1 MNIIIVGLGKIG
13 TTMTK
18 QLVAE
23 GHDVTVIDINHD
35 TVVSTV
41 DACDVMGICGN
52 GASREILEEAGAAK
66 AKLIIAATPSDELN
80 ILSCL
85 MAKKIGTEHT
95 IARVRNPDYANQNQF
110 LRDELGINMVVNPEF
125 ETANEISRII
135 RFPSAAH
142 LDSFARG
149 KIEIASI
156 RIHSDNPLCGLP
168 IYDLRK
174 KTRAKVLICAIQRDD
189 EVFIPSGD
197 FVIKCDDVISITGS
211 RSELTSFMRQ
221 CGVYKHKVNNVMII
235 GGGRIGYYL
244 AKLLSDTG
252 RSIKLIEQ
260 NEEKCYSLCDSLPDV
275 TVIHGDGTEQE
286 ILDEQHIENQ
296 DALVAL
302 TGIDEENII
311 LSMYAESKRWQIEIS
326 NANETELGGYKEIS
340 FMIEGDGAYSKL
352 KFESGVHRV
361 QRVPETES
369 QGRIHT
375 STVTVAV
382 LPEMEDVE
390 VEINQADLKIETCK
404 SSGAGGQH
412 INKTESAIRIYH
424 LPTGIVVECQD
435 ERSQHKNKDK
445 AMKMLK
451 TKLLDME
458 REKQQNAIASERRS
472 QVGSGD
478 RSERIRTYNY
488 PQGRLTDHRINL
500 TLYSL
505 ETILDGRL
513 DDVIDALITA
523 DRAEKL
529 QNSQV

>member
-23 GHDVTVIDINHD
+23 GHDVTVIDIKHE

-41 DACDVMGICGN
+41 DAYDVMGICGN

-85 MAKKIGTEHT
+85 MAKRMGTENT
-95 IARVRNPDYANQNQF
+95 IARVRNPDYATQNQF
-110 LRDELGINMVVNPEF
+110 LRDELGINMIVNPEF

-174 KTRAKVLICAIQRDD
+174 KSRAKVLICAIQRDD

-311 LSMYAESKRWQIEIS
+311 LSMYAESK
-326 NANETELGGYKEIS
+326 
-340 FMIEGDGAYSKL
+340 
-352 KFESGVHRV
+352 GVTKV
-361 QRVPETES
+361 ITK
-369 QGRIHT
+369 
-375 STVTVAV
+375 
-382 LPEMEDVE
+382 
-390 VEINQADLKIETCK
+390 INRHSHSILNDI
-404 SSGAGGQH
+404 G
-412 INKTESAIRIYH
+412 
-424 LPTGIVVECQD
+424 
-435 ERSQHKNKDK
+435 
-445 AMKMLK
+445 
-451 TKLLDME
+451 
-458 REKQQNAIASERRS
+458 
-472 QVGSGD
+472 
-478 RSERIRTYNY
+478 
-488 PQGRLTDHRINL
+488 
-500 TLYSL
+500 L
-505 ETILDGRL
+505 ETIVSPQLVASNLVTRY
-513 DDVIDALITA
+513 VRALHNSA
-523 DRAEKL
+523 D
-529 QNSQV
+529 NSQIQTLHKLVNGKVEAAEFIVPENAGYLDVPFKDLNLLPNLLIVCIMRKGKIIFPGGNDVMKAGDSVIVVTANRILEDLHDIFV

>member
-23 GHDVTVIDINHD
+23 GHDVTVIDIKHD

-41 DACDVMGICGN
+41 DAYDVMGICGN

-85 MAKKIGTEHT
+85 MAKRMGTENT
-95 IARVRNPDYANQNQF
+95 IARVRNPDYATQNQF
-110 LRDELGINMVVNPEF
+110 LRDELGINMIVNPEF

-174 KTRAKVLICAIQRDD
+174 KSRAKVLICAIQRDD

-252 RSIKLIEQ
+252 RSIKLVEQ

-311 LSMYAESKRWQIEIS
+311 LSMYAESK
-326 NANETELGGYKEIS
+326 
-340 FMIEGDGAYSKL
+340 
-352 KFESGVHRV
+352 GVTKV
-361 QRVPETES
+361 ITK
-369 QGRIHT
+369 
-375 STVTVAV
+375 
-382 LPEMEDVE
+382 
-390 VEINQADLKIETCK
+390 INRHSHSILNDI
-404 SSGAGGQH
+404 G
-412 INKTESAIRIYH
+412 
-424 LPTGIVVECQD
+424 
-435 ERSQHKNKDK
+435 
-445 AMKMLK
+445 
-451 TKLLDME
+451 
-458 REKQQNAIASERRS
+458 
-472 QVGSGD
+472 
-478 RSERIRTYNY
+478 
-488 PQGRLTDHRINL
+488 
-500 TLYSL
+500 L
-505 ETILDGRL
+505 ETIVSPQLVASNLVTRY
-513 DDVIDALITA
+513 VRALHNSA
-523 DRAEKL
+523 D
-529 QNSQV
+529 NSQIQTLHKLVNGKVEAAEFIVPENAGYLDIPFKDLNLLPNLLIVCIMRKGKIIFPGGNDVMKAGDSVIVVTANRILEDLHDIFV